1 MYRYY
6 CIAYP
11 PMLVGLMICR
21 RLMAL
26 EMFDERRY
34 VPEID
39 RMAWGW
45 VEYAEPLTP
54 MEISEYELIS
64 APREDEYGGIVD

>member
-6 CIAYP
+6 CILRP
-11 PMLVGLMICR
+11 PMIGALPFGRVLME
-21 RLMAL
+21 A
-26 EMFDERRY
+26 EGFGERRY

-39 RMAWGW
+39 RMSWGW

-54 MEISEYELIS
+54 AEISEYDLIS
-64 APREDEYGGIVD
+64 APVEK

>member
-6 CIAYP
+6 CIARP
-11 PMLVGLMICR
+11 PELCGLPYGR
-21 RLMAL
+21 VLMEAKR
-26 EMFDERRY
+26 FDGRRY

-54 MEISEYELIS
+54 MEISKYDLIS
-64 APREDEYGGIVD
+64 APREDESVCMC

>member
-6 CIAYP
+6 CILRP
-11 PMLVGLMICR
+11 PMLGGLPFGR
-21 RLMAL
+21 VLMEA
-26 EMFDERRY
+26 EHFDDRKY

-45 VEYAEPLTP
+45 VEYTDPLTP
-54 MEISEYELIS
+54 
-64 APREDEYGGIVD
+64 A

>member
-6 CIAYP
+6 CILRP
-11 PMLVGLMICR
+11 PMIGRLPFGRVLME
-21 RLMAL
+21 A
-26 EMFDERRY
+26 EHFDDRKY
-34 VPEID
+34 VSEID

-54 MEISEYELIS
+54 AEIREYDLIS
-64 APREDEYGGIVD
+64 APVEK

>member
-1 MYRYY
+1 MNRYY
-6 CIAYP
+6 CIMRP
-11 PMLVGLMICR
+11 PAPGAIPTGAHKIVIY
-21 RLMAL
+21 
-26 EMFDERRY
+26 DERMY

-54 MEISEYELIS
+54 AEISEYELIS
-64 APREDEYGGIVD
+64 APREDERK